1 MVIYVLKINI
11 FDLNSAS
18 YPLFLLSADRCRN
31 VVETMKMEKTAI

>member
-18 YPLFLLSADRCRN
+18 CLPFLLSTDRCRK
-31 VVETMKMEKTAI
+31 VVEKKKMEKTGK